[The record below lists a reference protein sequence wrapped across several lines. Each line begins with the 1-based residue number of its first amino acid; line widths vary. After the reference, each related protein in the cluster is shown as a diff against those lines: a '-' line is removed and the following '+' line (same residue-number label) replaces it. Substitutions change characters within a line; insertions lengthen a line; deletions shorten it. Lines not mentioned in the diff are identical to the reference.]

1 MKALYVRE
9 LTQEEKQGLENGLRS
24 SSAFTVRR
32 CQMLLSSAK
41 GLKAKQIG
49 ERLHCSDQTVREAIH
64 GFHQE
69 GLACIQ
75 EKSHRPHSATFSF
88 GDEALARLPDIIA
101 SSPRTF
107 GHEHSLWS
115 LERLAET
122 CYQEGL
128 TTKVVSYETMRDAV
142 QRTGINWKRAR
153 QRLQSTDE
161 AYIIKKN
168 TGIS

>member
-9 LTQEEKQGLENGLRS
+9 LTSEEAQALENGLRS
-24 SSAFTVRR
+24 NSAFTVRR

-41 GLKAKQIG
+41 GLKAQQIADQ
-49 ERLHCSDQTVREAIH
+49 LHCSDQTVREAIH
-64 GFHQE
+64 AFHQA
-69 GLACIQ
+69 GWACIQ
-75 EKSHRPHSATFSF
+75 EKSHRPRSATFSF
-88 GDEALARLPDIIA
+88 SDEALTRLPDIIA

-115 LERLAET
+115 LDRLAET

-128 TTKVVSYETMRDAV
+128 TAKVVSYETMRNAI
-142 QRTGINWKRAR
+142 QRIGINWKRAR

-161 AYIIKKN
+161 AYLIKKN
-168 TGIS
+168 SATN